1 MYAKINGGTVVKFP
15 YTFGDLRKDN
25 PNVSFPKNITQ
36 GTMQKYGMV
45 GVLEGPKPTLGA
57 YQTVQRNALP
67 TRPVIGQY
75 TEEDAPMPEMV
86 GEDIIANYWMIEYTA
101 VDMFADTTETDE
113 DGNEVTTTK
122 AEHEA
127 AYQATLDAKVAET
140 NRKTRNDLLTD
151 SDWTQMNDSPLTN
164 EQKTAWATY
173 RQELRDIS
181 DLDAW
186 PNLDDADW
194 PVAP

>member
-15 YTFGDLRKDN
+15 YTFGDLRKEH

-36 GTMQKYGMV
+36 GIMQKYGMV
-45 GVLEGPKPTLGA
+45 GVLEGPKPTPTA
-57 YQTVQRNALP
+57 YQTVKRNALP

-75 TEEDAPMPEMV
+75 TEDDAPMPDMV
-86 GEDIIANYWMIEYTA
+86 GEDIIAGYWMIGYTA

-113 DGNEVTTTK
+113 DGNEVVTTK

-127 AYQATLDAKVAET
+127 AYQATLDAKAAEA
-140 NRKTRNDLLTD
+140 NRTTRNKLLDD
-151 SDWTQMNDSPLTN
+151 SDWTQMNDSPLSN
-164 EQKTAWATY
+164 EVKTAWATY
-173 RQELRDIS
+173 RQELRGIS

-186 PNLDDADW
+186 PNLAEDDW

>member
-1 MYAKINGGTVVKFP
+1 MYAKISGGTVTQFP
-15 YTFGDLRKDN
+15 YTFGDLRKDH

-36 GTMQKYGMV
+36 GIMQKYGMV

-75 TEEDAPMPEMV
+75 TEEDAPDESMV

-101 VDMFADTTETDE
+101 VDMFSDTTDE
-113 DGNEVTTTK
+113 EGVVTTK

-127 AYQATLDAKVAET
+127 AYQAGLDDKAAEAV
-140 NRKTRNDLLTD
+140 RKERDEKLAATD
-151 SDWTQMNDSPLTN
+151 WRVIKAYETGSNIPAEWEL
-164 EQKTAWATY
+164 Y
-173 RQELRDIS
+173 RQALRDITTQEGFPHTVT
-181 DLDAW
+181 W
-186 PNLDDADW
+186 PEE
-194 PVAP
+194 PVA

>member
-1 MYAKINGGTVVKFP
+1 MYAKINGGTVTHFP
-15 YTFGDLRKDN
+15 YTFGQLRKDN

-36 GTMQKYGMV
+36 GVMQKFGMV
-45 GVLEGPKPTLGA
+45 GVLEGAKPTPTA

-75 TEEDAPMPEMV
+75 TEDDAPMPDMV
-86 GEDIIANYWMIEYTA
+86 GEDIIAGYWMIGYTA

-113 DGNEVTTTK
+113 DGVETTTTK

-140 NRKTRNDLLTD
+140 NRKTRDEKLAETD
-151 SDWTQMNDSPLTN
+151 FYALSDVTMTDAM
-164 EQKTAWATY
+164 TAY
-173 RQELRDIS
+173 RQALRDITS
-181 DLDAW
+181 HSNW
-186 PNLDDADW
+186 PNLEDADW
-194 PVAP
+194 PVKP

>member
-15 YTFGDLRKDN
+15 YTFGDLRKDH

-36 GTMQKYGMV
+36 GVMQKYGMV
-45 GVLEGPKPTLGA
+45 GVLEGPKPDCGP

-67 TRPVIGQY
+67 TRPVLGQY

-86 GEDIIANYWMIEYTA
+86 GEDIIAGYWMIEYTA

-140 NRKTRNDLLTD
+140 NRKTRDDLLAETD
-151 SDWTQMNDSPLTN
+151 YLALSDNTLTA
-164 EQKTAWATY
+164 EMTTY
-173 RQELRDIS
+173 RQALRDIT
-181 DLDAW
+181 AHANW
-186 PNLDDADW
+186 PNLEEADW
-194 PVAP
+194 PVKP

>member
-15 YTFGDLRKDN
+15 YTFGDLRKDH

-36 GTMQKYGMV
+36 GVMQKYGMV

-75 TEEDAPMPEMV
+75 TEDDAPMPEMV

-113 DGNEVTTTK
+113 DGVETTTTK

-140 NRKTRNDLLTD
+140 NRKTRDDLLAKTD
-151 SDWTQMNDSPLTN
+151 YLALSDNTLTA
-164 EQKTAWATY
+164 EMTTY
-173 RQELRDIS
+173 RQALRDITS
-181 DLDAW
+181 HANW

-194 PVAP
+194 PVKP

>member
-1 MYAKINGGTVVKFP
+1 
-15 YTFGDLRKDN
+15 
-25 PNVSFPKNITQ
+25 
-36 GTMQKYGMV
+36 MQKYGMV

-113 DGNEVTTTK
+113 DDNEVTTTK

>member
-1 MYAKINGGTVVKFP
+1 MYAKISGGTVTKFP
-15 YTFGDLRKDN
+15 YTFGDLRKDH

-36 GTMQKYGMV
+36 GIMQKYGMV
-45 GVLEGPKPTLGA
+45 GVLEGPKPTLGD

-75 TEEDAPMPEMV
+75 TEDDAPDESMV

-101 VDMFADTTETDE
+101 VDMFADTTE
-113 DGNEVTTTK
+113 DGVTTTK

-140 NRKTRNDLLTD
+140 NRKTRDDLLAETD
-151 SDWTQMNDSPLTN
+151 YLALSDNTLSAEMT
-164 EQKTAWATY
+164 TY
-173 RQELRDIS
+173 RQALRDIT
-181 DLDAW
+181 DHANW
-186 PNLDDADW
+186 PNLEEADW
-194 PVAP
+194 PVKP

>member
-1 MYAKINGGTVVKFP
+1 MYAKISGGTVTRFP
-15 YTFGDLRKDN
+15 YTFGDLRKDH

-36 GTMQKYGMV
+36 GIMQKYGMV

-57 YQTVQRNALP
+57 YQTAQRNALP

-75 TEEDAPMPEMV
+75 TEEDAPDESMV

-101 VDMFADTTETDE
+101 VDMFADTTDE
-113 DGNEVTTTK
+113 EGVVTTK

-164 EQKTAWATY
+164 EDKTAWATY

-186 PNLDDADW
+186 PNLGDDDW

>member
-1 MYAKINGGTVVKFP
+1 MYAKINGGTVTKFP
-15 YTFGDLRKDN
+15 YTFGDLRKDH
-25 PNVSFPKNITQ
+25 PNVSFPKNITA
-36 GTMQKYGMV
+36 GIMQKYGMV

-57 YQTVQRNALP
+57 YQTSQRNALP

-86 GEDIIANYWMIEYTA
+86 GEDILANYWMIEYTA

-140 NRKTRNDLLTD
+140 NRKTRNDLLVG

-186 PNLDDADW
+186 PNLGDDDW

>member
-1 MYAKINGGTVVKFP
+1 MYAKINGGTVTKFP
-15 YTFGDLRKDN
+15 YTFGDLRKDH

-164 EQKTAWATY
+164 EDKTAWATY

>member
-15 YTFGDLRKDN
+15 YTFGDLRKEH

-36 GTMQKYGMV
+36 GVMQKYGMV
-45 GVLEGPKPTLGA
+45 GVLEGPKPTPTA
-57 YQTVQRNALP
+57 YQTVKRNALP

-75 TEEDAPMPEMV
+75 TEDDAPMPDMV
-86 GEDIIANYWMIEYTA
+86 GEDIIAGYWMIGYTA
-101 VDMFADTTETDE
+101 VDMFADTTDE
-113 DGNEVTTTK
+113 DGVTTTK

-127 AYQATLDAKVAET
+127 AYQATLDAKAAEA
-140 NRKTRNDLLTD
+140 NRTTRNKLLDD
-151 SDWTQMNDSPLTN
+151 SDWTQMNDSPLSN
-164 EQKTAWATY
+164 EVKTAWATY
-173 RQELRDIS
+173 RQELRGIS

-186 PNLDDADW
+186 PNLAEDDW

>member
-15 YTFGDLRKDN
+15 YTFGDLRKDH

-36 GTMQKYGMV
+36 ATMQKYGMV

-127 AYQATLDAKVAET
+127 AYQATLDAKTAET

-164 EQKTAWATY
+164 EEKTAWATY

-186 PNLDDADW
+186 PNLEDADW

>member
-15 YTFGDLRKDN
+15 YTFGDLRKEH
-25 PNVSFPKNITQ
+25 PNVSFPKNVTQ
-36 GTMQKYGMV
+36 GIMQKYGMV